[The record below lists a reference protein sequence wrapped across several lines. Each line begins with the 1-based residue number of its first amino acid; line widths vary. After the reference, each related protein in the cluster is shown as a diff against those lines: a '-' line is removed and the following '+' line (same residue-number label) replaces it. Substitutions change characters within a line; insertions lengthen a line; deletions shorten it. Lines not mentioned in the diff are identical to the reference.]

1 MGSGPAARFSDR
13 GMDGQAGGRPAGR
26 KRCGRKALDMERNKE
41 QTEQEQQELS
51 LEEAFAQ
58 IEDVIAHLETEEIT
72 LEESFREYNRGMRL
86 LQHCNSAIDR
96 VEKKV
101 LQINEDGGLDEF

>member
-1 MGSGPAARFSDR
+1 MKSEDTIVGEKE
-13 GMDGQAGGRPAGR
+13 RP
-26 KRCGRKALDMERNKE
+26 
-41 QTEQEQQELS
+41 LS
-51 LEEAFAQ
+51 LEDTFEQ
-58 IEDVIAHLETEEIT
+58 IEEVIAHLESEEIT

-86 LQHCNSAIDR
+86 LQHCNATIDQ

>member
-1 MGSGPAARFSDR
+1 MAGMSIEDAVWRTSVRMMLGGGEK
-13 GMDGQAGGRPAGR
+13 GMDSG
-26 KRCGRKALDMERNKE
+26 MEQE
-41 QTEQEQQELS
+41 QGKQEQQELS

-72 LEESFREYNRGMRL
+72 LEESFQEYNRGMRL

>member
-1 MGSGPAARFSDR
+1 METRKSEQRKMEQDQVQR
-13 GMDGQAGGRPAGR
+13 QDQA
-26 KRCGRKALDMERNKE
+26 
-41 QTEQEQQELS
+41 QEENTQQGIS

-58 IEDVIAHLETEEIT
+58 LEEVIAHLEAEEIT
-72 LEESFREYNRGMRL
+72 LEQSFQEYNRGMQL
-86 LQHCNSAIDR
+86 LQYCNATIDQ

>member
-1 MGSGPAARFSDR
+1 
-13 GMDGQAGGRPAGR
+13 MDGQAGGRPAGR
-26 KRCGRKALDMERNKE
+26 KRSGRKALDMERNKE

-72 LEESFREYNRGMRL
+72 LE
-86 LQHCNSAIDR
+86 
-96 VEKKV
+96 
-101 LQINEDGGLDEF
+101 

>member
-26 KRCGRKALDMERNKE
+26 KRSGRKALDMERNKE

-72 LEESFREYNRGMRL
+72 
-86 LQHCNSAIDR
+86 
-96 VEKKV
+96 
-101 LQINEDGGLDEF
+101 QIGRAHV

>member
-1 MGSGPAARFSDR
+1 MKKKEE
-13 GMDGQAGGRPAGR
+13 MKQ
-26 KRCGRKALDMERNKE
+26 ERD
-41 QTEQEQQELS
+41 QELS

-58 IEDVIAHLETEEIT
+58 IEEVIAHLETEEIT
-72 LEESFREYNRGMRL
+72 LEQSFQEYNRGMQL
-86 LQHCNSAIDR
+86 LKHCNETIDQ

>member
-1 MGSGPAARFSDR
+1 M
-13 GMDGQAGGRPAGR
+13 
-26 KRCGRKALDMERNKE
+26 DMERNKE
-41 QTEQEQQELS
+41 QTEQELQEQELS

>member
-1 MGSGPAARFSDR
+1 MDRQAR
-13 GMDGQAGGRPAGR
+13 RPAGR
-26 KRCGRKALDMERNKE
+26 NRSGRKVLDMERNKE

-72 LEESFREYNRGMRL
+72 LEESFQEYNRGMRL